1 MFLLAKDVRNIT
13 TLLRA
18 MKGKNARL
26 NIAVMGSN
34 LLLKLIS
41 QLRWWRRKNL
51 WWWRWEF
58 LSNTLISHFTSYFIL
73 WQWRGRG
80 GWWRRHSINITH
92 LHWGRWF
99 GLQLVLNSY
108 TTFRYSKSSLNFISL
123 KVIHWCSMVKSLIQF
138 FMCLFSTSIFSWC
151 LLAAFS
157 HLLCVFYHC
166 FCCFWRLQVWF

>member
-1 MFLLAKDVRNIT
+1 MQSSKCMAAIITPWPYSVFLLAKDARNIT

-41 QLRWWRRKNL
+41 QLRWWRWKNL

-73 WQWRGRG
+73 WQWRGGEG
-80 GWWRRHSINITH
+80 GGGDI
-92 LHWGRWF
+92 
-99 GLQLVLNSY
+99 V
-108 TTFRYSKSSLNFISL
+108 
-123 KVIHWCSMVKSLIQF
+123 
-138 FMCLFSTSIFSWC
+138 STSLTSTGEGGLGCGWYSIRTQPSGTKSPPSTSS
-151 LLAAFS
+151 APK
-157 HLLCVFYHC
+157 
-166 FCCFWRLQVWF
+166 